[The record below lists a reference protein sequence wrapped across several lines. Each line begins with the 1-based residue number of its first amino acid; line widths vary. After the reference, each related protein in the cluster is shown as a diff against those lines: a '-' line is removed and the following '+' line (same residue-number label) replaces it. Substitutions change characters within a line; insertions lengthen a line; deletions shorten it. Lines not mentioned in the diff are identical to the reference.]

1 MEGEQ
6 NVSKG
11 MFWTG
16 WVISILPCLLLI
28 MSAAMKFIQPPGFD
42 EGLKHMGWDARLMTY
57 LGVVELTGTLLY
69 LIPRTSVLGAI
80 LLTAYMGGAI
90 ATHVRVGD
98 WFFVQILLG
107 VMVWGGLYLR
117 DIRIRRLIPFRS

>member
-1 MEGEQ
+1 
-6 NVSKG
+6 

-28 MSAAMKFIQPPGFD
+28 MSAAMKFIQPTGFD

-57 LGVVELTGTLLY
+57 LGVVELTCTLLY

-98 WFFVQILLG
+98 WVFVQILLG
-107 VMVWGGLYLR
+107 VMIWGGLYLR
-117 DIRIRRLIPFRS
+117 DVRIRRLIPIRS